1 MFLHSNKELSE
12 NEVEKMISFT
22 IASKTKKK
30 YLMEKYNLVG
40 KRSIH
45 FKLYNIDEQNK
56 RKHK

>member
-12 NEVEKMISFT
+12 NDVEKMISFT
-22 IASKTKKK
+22 IASKTKK

-45 FKLYNIDEQNK
+45 FKLYNIDEQNQ